1 MQRLS
6 IKHIIK
12 DEIEGLLK
20 QFFEADLSGVRRSI
34 AAILRVPDVAN
45 CCSPALTNQ
54 RLGPAAEQPQL
65 SQPLT

>member
-34 AAILRVPDVAN
+34 AAILRVLRAR
-45 CCSPALTNQ
+45 C
-54 RLGPAAEQPQL
+54 G
-65 SQPLT
+65 